1 MPKRVRKNVKQ
12 TLGKTALPCH
22 SAGMKKI
29 NIPSRSQFPVLRQIC
44 NLIPG
49 HLVPRLA
56 RETGVDKKARTF
68 SPWSHLVSLIYAQ
81 LTHAIGL
88 NDICDGLQLHNG
100 LLVTLRGAT
109 PPSRNNLSHA
119 NRKRDAS
126 LAERVFWS
134 VLGHLQ
140 TLHPGFARGNRGKG
154 VARRFRRVIHVVDS
168 TTIQLVASCMD
179 WAKHRRRKA
188 AAKCHLRLDLHSF
201 LPRFA
206 IIDTARE
213 NDGKRSRELC
223 AAIRAGEIVVFD
235 KAYLDFGHL
244 FDLLQRGVFWVTRA
258 KDNMAYQIVATLP
271 VPGGNILRDEL
282 IALLTPGAA
291 KDYPDVLRRITA
303 LVKVDGREQ
312 EMVFLTNNMEWSP
325 ASVADLYRCRWSI
338 EAFFKQIKQTLQL
351 ADFLGHSAN
360 AVRWQIWTALLVYV
374 LLRFLAFTHEW
385 HHSFTRL
392 FTLMRSALWRRWDLS
407 SLLNCYGTASGAFRF
422 IATPQQPC
430 FQGF

>member
-1 MPKRVRKNVKQ
+1 
-12 TLGKTALPCH
+12 
-22 SAGMKKI
+22 MKKPT
-29 NIPSRSQFPVLRQIC
+29 IPSRSQFVVLRQIC
-44 NLIPG
+44 NFIPC
-49 HLVPRLA
+49 HLVPKLA
-56 RETGVDKKARTF
+56 RETGVEKKARTF

-88 NDICDGLQLHNG
+88 NDICDGLRLHNG

-119 NRKRDAS
+119 NKKRDAS
-126 LAERVFWS
+126 LAERIFWS

-140 TLHPGFARGNRGKG
+140 TLQPGFARGNRGKG
-154 VARRFRRVIHVVDS
+154 AARRFRRVIHVVDS

-235 KAYLDFGHL
+235 KAYLDFAHL

-258 KDNMAYQIVATLP
+258 KENMAYQVITTLP
-271 VPGGNILRDEL
+271 VSGGNILRDEL
-282 IALLTPGAA
+282 IVLLTHSAA
-291 KDYPDVLRRITA
+291 NDYPDVLRRITA
-303 LVKVDGREQ
+303 LVEVDGCEQ

-325 ASVADLYRCRWSI
+325 ASVSDLYRCRWSI

-374 LLRFLAFTHEW
+374 LLRFMAFAQGW
-385 HHSFTRL
+385 HHSFTRI
-392 FTLMRSALWRRWDLS
+392 FTLIRSALWRRWDLA
-407 SLLNCYGTASGAFRF
+407 SLLQSYGTASGAFRF
-422 IATPQQPC
+422 IARACPRGDE
-430 FQGF
+430 QGWMRV

>member
-1 MPKRVRKNVKQ
+1 MNKP
-12 TLGKTALPCH
+12 TT
-22 SAGMKKI
+22 
-29 NIPSRSQFPVLRQIC
+29 PSRSQFAVLRQIC
-44 NLIPG
+44 NLIPSY
-49 HLVPRLA
+49 LVPKVA

-68 SPWSHLVSLIYAQ
+68 SPWSHLVSLIYAH

-88 NDICDGLQLHNG
+88 NDVCDALRLHGG
-100 LLVTLRGAT
+100 LLVTLRAAT

-119 NRKRDAS
+119 NKERDAS
-126 LAERVFWS
+126 LAEKVFWT
-134 VLGHLQ
+134 VLEHLQ
-140 TLHPGFARGNRGKG
+140 SLQPAFARGNRGKG
-154 VARRFRRVIHVVDS
+154 VARGFRRVIHVVDS
-168 TTIQLVASCMD
+168 TTIALVASCMD

-213 NDGKRSRELC
+213 NDAKRSRELC

-235 KAYLDFGHL
+235 KAYVDFAHL
-244 FDLLQRGVFWVTRA
+244 FDLLRRGVFWVSRA
-258 KDNMAYQIVATLP
+258 KDNMACEVLKALP
-271 VPGGNILRDEL
+271 VAGRILRDEIIVL
-282 IALLTPGAA
+282 RNAGAFA
-291 KDYPDVLRRITA
+291 DYPDVMRRITA
-303 LVKVDGREQ
+303 LVEIDGVET

-360 AVRWQIWTALLVYV
+360 AVRWQVWTALLVYV
-374 LLRFLAFTHEW
+374 LLRFLAFVHGW

-392 FTLMRSALWRRWDLS
+392 FTLVRSALWRRWDLA
-407 SLLNCYGTASGAFRF
+407 SLLRSYGTASGDFHF

-430 FQGF
+430 FNGF